1 MGKTYRRGGAER
13 GYSSPVNH
21 YEISDNEVQIDLNL
35 EKEIMTTIGT
45 NKVKT
50 DYEDQQQWT

>member
-1 MGKTYRRGGAER
+1 VVVLNEDILHQ
-13 GYSSPVNH
+13 VNH

-45 NKVKT
+45 KT
-50 DYEDQQQWT
+50 KLKLTMRINNNGLRKE